1 MFAWLKSHFFS
12 LAARANVFA
21 GPPDFGPDRRPFLSL
36 ADELQDRCSGEAER
50 NAALSQKDREAW
62 VRDLFERVYETV
74 SLFNL
79 DRFQRAR
86 SITLRG
92 QRLRRKPIPGD
103 EVTLP
108 RDGAMTNRHALR
120 NDAYTVLAYVFFA
133 IILLHV
139 AAALFH
145 ALIRRDGVF
154 RAMAGI
160 GPREPVTLGRR
171 T

>member
-62 VRDLFERVYETV
+62 VRGSV
-74 SLFNL
+74 
-79 DRFQRAR
+79 RAR
-86 SITLRG
+86 LRDG
-92 QRLRRKPIPGD
+92 VVVQPRSLPAGPKYHVAWAKASQKANSD

-108 RDGAMTNRHALR
+108 RDGAMTNRDALR